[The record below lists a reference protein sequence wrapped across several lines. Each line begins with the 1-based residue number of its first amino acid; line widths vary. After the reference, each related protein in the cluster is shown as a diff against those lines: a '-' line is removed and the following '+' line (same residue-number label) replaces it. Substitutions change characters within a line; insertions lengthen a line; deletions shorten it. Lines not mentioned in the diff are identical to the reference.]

1 EPDEVLVELKKIV
14 GDYWATSDRAIALT
28 YAHDPSPIAAPTMP
42 DYVIMPSTKEEV
54 SAIVKLLNHH
64 QIPFAVRGN
73 GSSVMGFVMSPGA
86 VMDMN
91 RMKTIAFDEKNWL
104 VKTGA

>member
-1 EPDEVLVELKKIV
+1 YQCYFVTELRPTKVMKALKNHVAAFIENGGKVVAAEADEVLVELKKIV

-28 YAHDPSPIAAPTMP
+28 YAHDPSPVAAPTMP

-64 QIPFAVRGN
+64 QIPF
-73 GSSVMGFVMSPGA
+73 
-86 VMDMN
+86 
-91 RMKTIAFDEKNWL
+91 
-104 VKTGA
+104 